1 MKSHVRDV
9 KFWSFLMKTKWTFFY
24 QKYFLAICSWC
35 KILLNPNETFLQV
48 YFFGILK
55 GSRWCQM
62 FSASASKQ
70 SHLFHNLD
78 KGSMQLQNW
87 MNFCS
92 FSEKLQIFLPIVNMI
107 LTLCV
112 AMKIKKHQKQF
123 SILSELCNMFLQN
136 KGRFLGLLQ
145 LLQQIF

>member
-1 MKSHVRDV
+1 
-9 KFWSFLMKTKWTFFY
+9 
-24 QKYFLAICSWC
+24 
-35 KILLNPNETFLQV
+35 
-48 YFFGILK
+48 
-55 GSRWCQM
+55 M

-112 AMKIKKHQKQF
+112 AMKTKKTPKTVF
-123 SILSELCNMFLQN
+123 RFVGTLQYVSA
-136 KGRFLGLLQ
+136 KREDGRFLGLLQ

>member
-1 MKSHVRDV
+1 
-9 KFWSFLMKTKWTFFY
+9 
-24 QKYFLAICSWC
+24 
-35 KILLNPNETFLQV
+35 
-48 YFFGILK
+48 
-55 GSRWCQM
+55 M

-92 FSEKLQIFLPIVNMI
+92 FTVKLQIFLQIVNMI

-136 KGRFLGLLQ
+136 EGRFLGLLQ

>member
-1 MKSHVRDV
+1 
-9 KFWSFLMKTKWTFFY
+9 
-24 QKYFLAICSWC
+24 
-35 KILLNPNETFLQV
+35 
-48 YFFGILK
+48 
-55 GSRWCQM
+55 M

-87 MNFCS
+87 MNLCS
-92 FSEKLQIFLPIVNMI
+92 FTVKLQIFLQIVNMI

-112 AMKIKKHQKQF
+112 TMKIKKEPKTVSHF
-123 SILSELCNMFLQN
+123 VGTLQYVSA
-136 KGRFLGLLQ
+136 KRGDGRFLGLLQ